1 MHGRVA
7 MVAFVGFFVGEHGA
21 HQVLDVEPSLTHD
34 ALLMKTPGL
43 LLGALATVVGV
54 CEAYRAARGWVT
66 PETPEQMWEMRDSYY
81 PGDIGFDPLRL
92 APNDTAG
99 FAAMATRELQHG
111 RLAMIAFMGLVA
123 QEYATHE
130 TVSDSLSKLLA

>member
-1 MHGRVA
+1 MASVVIGAVVIGGLEVNRALVGW
-7 MVAFVGFFVGEHGA
+7 AFPDSREKAG
-21 HQVLDVEPSLTHD
+21 VLNED
-34 ALLMKTPGL
+34 
-43 LLGALATVVGV
+43 
-54 CEAYRAARGWVT
+54 
-66 PETPEQMWEMRDSYY
+66 YY

-92 APNDTAG
+92 APDDTAG

-130 TVSDSLSKLLA
+130 TVSDSLSKLPA